1 MFFEHTT
8 RRLYVEK
15 DGEQVKWIK
24 KEKKKQRCNVKN
36 THYNNALNL
45 LRILFQMTKK
55 TKRKGKKKK
64 MMMENEKKEKTLHGL
79 GLSKMMMVV
88 KYKIF

>member
-1 MFFEHTT
+1 MN
-8 RRLYVEK
+8 
-15 DGEQVKWIK
+15 
-24 KEKKKQRCNVKN
+24 KKKQRCNVKN

-64 MMMENEKKEKTLHGL
+64 MMMENEKKRKNVTRFRFKQDDDG
-79 GLSKMMMVV
+79 GKV
-88 KYKIF
+88 